1 LRKELTVGARNG
13 NEKSVSYQPPLA
25 GLSQPSGPNSVPQQ
39 SITHGA
45 STTPGP
51 LAGLNETDKLVTE
64 FLAFVEE
71 KKKSSL
77 HEDKEWVD
85 GLKLSPE
92 ERKRRQDA
100 PTKFPEFWE
109 GTGKLNLTENEWD
122 TLFCLAIKD
131 HFEREQVWVP
141 SVLRTMALLEGINDK
156 TGRPCRIYVL
166 PNRRIVMV
174 ETLS

>member
-1 LRKELTVGARNG
+1 MGKFNDLGHPARNRKSKPLVSSLRKSATVAETEGT
-13 NEKSVSYQPPLA
+13 EKSVLC
-25 GLSQPSGPNSVPQQ
+25 QPSGSPPVPQRE
-39 SITHGA
+39 SNPHE
-45 STTPGP
+45 GP
-51 LAGLNETDKLVTE
+51 LAGLN
-64 FLAFVEE
+64 
-71 KKKSSL
+71 
-77 HEDKEWVD
+77 
-85 GLKLSPE
+85 LSE
-92 ERKRRQDA
+92 S
-100 PTKFPEFWE
+100 
-109 GTGKLNLTENEWD
+109 EWD